1 MVKRIATASVLIVV
15 LLALV
20 LFGRL
25 LTRLL
30 LDFVVFVCAAV
41 AVHETHGAFKRA
53 GYSPIGGALV
63 AATVS
68 MVPLTVLLGPSGL
81 IVTVAVGAL
90 TALSVFTMKHNYE
103 LKDMLA
109 TAFILVYPLA
119 LTGIFSLINHGYGG
133 LLGILL
139 AIVVP
144 VMTDTMAYFAG
155 ITIGGKKL
163 CPNISPKKT
172 VAGAVGG
179 IIGGILGAFLI
190 FVLFDWTGALADLSE
205 VDALL
210 PDKWLSLAVYLVI
223 GYLGGFI
230 CEMGDL
236 AASWIKRKAGIKDF
250 GKIFPGHGG
259 IMDRLDSILFMLP
272 VVYTLFALLGAL
284 L

>member
-1 MVKRIATASVLIVV
+1 MPEHKP
-15 LLALV
+15 
-20 LFGRL
+20 
-25 LTRLL
+25 
-30 LDFVVFVCAAV
+30 
-41 AVHETHGAFKRA
+41 E
-53 GYSPIGGALV
+53 
-63 AATVS
+63 
-68 MVPLTVLLGPSGL
+68 
-81 IVTVAVGAL
+81 
-90 TALSVFTMKHNYE
+90 
-103 LKDMLA
+103 
-109 TAFILVYPLA
+109 
-119 LTGIFSLINHGYGG
+119 
-133 LLGILL
+133 
-139 AIVVP
+139 
-144 VMTDTMAYFAG
+144 
-155 ITIGGKKL
+155 
-163 CPNISPKKT
+163 KKT

-190 FVLFDWTGALADLSE
+190 FVLFDLTGALADLSE

>member
-30 LDFVVFVCAAV
+30 LDFVVFACAAV
-41 AVHETHGAFKRA
+41 AVYETYGAFKRA

-63 AATVS
+63 AATVL

-109 TAFILVYPLA
+109 EAFILVYPLA